1 MPLAPNLVKVS
12 RIQYCKVE
20 LLHESYN
27 GILIRTLNVFKVY
40 ETESFKSHNECHS
53 WVNIECHVLK
63 CLKYKLKKR
72 KWQILS
78 TILPIMYIHQTLG
91 HSIIKAIRGCI
102 LLTLPLKIGNTKTYS
117 KCQLCRH
124 LWKRNT
130 SDYINFVW
138 YQSSS

>member
-12 RIQYCKVE
+12 RTQYCKVE
-20 LLHESYN
+20 LLHESYD
-27 GILIRTLNVFKVY
+27 GILIRTLNVLKVY
-40 ETESFKSHNECHS
+40 ETASYKSHNECHS

-72 KWQILS
+72 KWKRLS

-102 LLTLPLKIGNTKTYS
+102 HLTLPRKIGNTKTY
-117 KCQLCRH
+117 KKGQLCRH
-124 LWKRNT
+124 LWMRNT